1 MNILN
6 DRDTAFPM
14 DGSLTQS
21 QVAPKKK
28 VINNVILGKY
38 SYEVN
43 QESGA
48 SYFRD

>member
-6 DRDTAFPM
+6 DRDTAFAM

-28 VINNVILGKY
+28 VFNNVIVGKY
-38 SYEVN
+38 SYKAN

-48 SYFRD
+48 SPQE